1 MISVSQGPRPQAQLG
16 ALSYNKMFEAGAE
29 GIRAV
34 AGAKEKQNESIKSA
48 FQRMQDNYKASQ
60 ITGAKVQS
68 AITQN
73 PTLFQGLEGGTD
85 ATSKS
90 YKRYMDGNHTQQDV
104 AVLNAYIDAA
114 NIQRE
119 EAKKE
124 TLDTQNKSVA
134 TGITSVV
141 QDVFGKLN
149 EDDYGNVTQEQLNRS
164 AIQYISQNQN
174 LSPEVQNSILAGV
187 AEYGKQMV
195 ATQNDTADT
204 LNQANNRKTI
214 DEFKRLYQSGDVYGA
229 MAAIQSNPS
238 LKHIAYTKNQ
248 LEGMTPRNVDEVA
261 AIFNIPKYIS
271 KSGGGESE
279 NAKNNIGGTPNLNEL
294 DNPPLLPE
302 SKVDALSDEEKEKY
316 FEQHGNNFANDSQV
330 AAQAVLTPDEQAAAT
345 MVKPDK
351 PEKPNNLSQYKAMF
365 LSQLRGSGNFAA
377 VNSGE
382 YVQLAEAEHAKAEAD
397 YKEAMIKY
405 KAMLEIWKSSRD
417 K

>member
-85 ATSKS
+85 ATSKA

-141 QDVFGKLN
+141 QDVFGNLD
-149 EDDYGNVTQEQLNRS
+149 EDDYDNVTQEQLNRS

-204 LNQANNRKTI
+204 INQANNRKTI

-248 LEGMTPRNVDEVA
+248 LEGTTPRNADEVA
-261 AIFNIPKYIS
+261 AIFNIPKYVKQS
-271 KSGGGESE
+271 EESGSV
-279 NAKNNIGGTPNLNEL
+279 NDNIGGTPNPSEL
-294 DNPPLLPE
+294 PNSPRLT
-302 SKVDALSDEEKEKY
+302 EEQVNNNLTAEQQEEY
-316 FEQHGNNFANDSQV
+316 YAQHGFNYADENVV
-330 AAQAVLTPDEQAAAT
+330 AAQSVLTPDEQAAAT
-345 MVKPDK
+345 MAK
-351 PEKPNNLSQYKAMF
+351 PEKPEKPKNFSQYQAKF
-365 LSQLRGSGNFAA
+365 LGQLRSSGNFAA

-382 YVQLAEAEHAKAEAD
+382 YIELARAEHAKAEAD

-405 KAMLEIWKSSRD
+405 KAMLKIWKSSRD

>member
-141 QDVFGKLN
+141 QDVFGNLD
-149 EDDYGNVTQEQLNRS
+149 EDDYDNVTQEQLNRS
-164 AIQYISQNQN
+164 AIQYISRNQN

-214 DEFKRLYQSGDVYGA
+214 DEFKRLYQSGDMYGA

-238 LKHIAYTKNQ
+238 LKHIAYTKDQ
-248 LEGMTPRNVDEVA
+248 LEGMTPRNVEEVA
-261 AIFNIPKYIS
+261 AIFNIPKYVGDES
-271 KSGGGESE
+271 K
-279 NAKNNIGGTPNLNEL
+279 NANDNIGGTPNLNEV
-294 DNPPLLPE
+294 DNYPLLTE
-302 SKVDALSDEEKEKY
+302 SQVNDLSAEQQEKY
-316 FEQHGNNFANDSQV
+316 YEQHGVNNFANDSQV

-351 PEKPNNLSQYKAMF
+351 PEKPKNLSQYKAML

>member
-85 ATSKS
+85 ATSKA

-124 TLDTQNKSVA
+124 TLDAQNRSVA

-141 QDVFGKLN
+141 QDVFGNLD
-149 EDDYGNVTQEQLNRS
+149 EDDYDNVTQEQLNRS
-164 AIQYISQNQN
+164 AIQYISRNQN

-248 LEGMTPRNVDEVA
+248 LEGTTPRNADEVA
-261 AIFNIPKYIS
+261 AIFNIPKYVKPSEQS
-271 KSGGGESE
+271 KSA
-279 NAKNNIGGTPNLNEL
+279 NNNIGETPNLGEV
-294 DNPPLLPE
+294 DNSPLLT
-302 SKVDALSDEEKEKY
+302 EEQVNNKTAEEQEEYYAKHGFKY
-316 FEQHGNNFANDSQV
+316 ADKNEV
-330 AAQAVLTPDEQAAAT
+330 AAQAVLTADEQAAAT
-345 MVKPDK
+345 MAK
-351 PEKPNNLSQYKAMF
+351 PEKPEKPKNLSQYKAMF
-365 LSQLRGSGNFAA
+365 LSQLRSSGNFAA

-382 YVQLAEAEHAKAEAD
+382 YIELAKAEHAKAEAD
-397 YKEAMIKY
+397 YKKAMIKY
-405 KAMLEIWKSSRD
+405 KAMLKIWKSSRD

>member
-1 MISVSQGPRPQAQLG
+1 
-16 ALSYNKMFEAGAE
+16 MFEAGAE

-85 ATSKS
+85 ATSKA

-104 AVLNAYIDAA
+104 AVINAYIDAA

-134 TGITSVV
+134 TGITSVI
-141 QDVFGKLN
+141 QDVFGNLD
-149 EDDYGNVTQEQLNRS
+149 EDNYDNVTKEQLNRS

-195 ATQNDTADT
+195 ATQDGTADM
-204 LNQANNRKTI
+204 LNEANNRKTI
-214 DEFKRLYQSGDVYGA
+214 DEFKRLYQSGDTFGA

-238 LKHIAYTKNQ
+238 LKHIAFTKDP
-248 LEGMTPRNVDEVA
+248 LTGSMTPLNEDEIA
-261 AIFNIPKYIS
+261 AIFGIS
-271 KSGGGESE
+271 KPELKES
-279 NAKNNIGGTPNLNEL
+279 NNNIGGTPNLEGV
-294 DNPPLLPE
+294 DNSPLLPK
-302 SKVDALSDEEKEKY
+302 SQVDDMSSEDQVKY
-316 FEQHGNNFANDSQV
+316 YADNGNNYANENQA
-330 AAQAVLTPDEQAAAT
+330 AAQAILTPDEVKAAAA
-345 MVKPDK
+345 VKPDK
-351 PEKPNNLSQYKAMF
+351 PEKPKNLSQYKSML
-365 LSQLRGSGNFAA
+365 LSQLRSSGNFAA

-382 YVQLAEAEHAKAEAD
+382 YIELAKAKHAKAEAD

-405 KAMLEIWKSSRD
+405 RAMLQLWKSSRG
-417 K
+417 